1 MTIAFIV
8 RYDPSC
14 SLLSYATPAVTGQ
27 AGQLTRCW
35 ISTEELSLSV
45 STTTTTTITTRVESL
60 LCTRYRERCS
70 YPDKLVLSVELQCT
84 VSPMTVGLVEVQL
97 GVMMQRLH
105 VGLTVRRAVMK
116 LI

>member
-35 ISTEELSLSV
+35 ISTEELSLSL
-45 STTTTTTITTRVESL
+45 SL
-60 LCTRYRERCS
+60 FLLLLLLLLLLQGLNHY
-70 YPDKLVLSVELQCT
+70 YVQCT
-84 VSPMTVGLVEVQL
+84 ERGEAT
-97 GVMMQRLH
+97 
-105 VGLTVRRAVMK
+105 LTSSS
-116 LI
+116 